1 MPEPFTS
8 SVTLDGDTS
17 SGYARWLVRNACG
30 SWPADQVD
38 AAQLLITELVA
49 NALEHGGGE
58 VGLRIQASADL
69 LRVEVSDANP
79 APPHVA
85 DPPPSLA
92 DERGRG
98 LLVVAALASSWGSQ
112 ADPATGGKAVWFEL
126 RRSR

>member
-8 SVTLDGDTS
+8 TVALDADRS

-30 SWPADQVD
+30 SWPAAQVD

-49 NALEHGGGE
+49 NALEHGTGE
-58 VGLRIQASADL
+58 VGLRIQASTEL
-69 LRVEVSDANP
+69 LRVEVSDASP
-79 APPHVA
+79 APPRVA

-112 ADPATGGKAVWFEL
+112 AEPVSGGKAVWFEL